1 MPLISAA
8 NSCCLQRINLFISNT
23 GYRSGN
29 AAENLAENG
38 YKNVY
43 KLEHGIKGWNL
54 QNLPVVSKTDSHPA
68 TDNKM
73 EPGFFAKLI
82 QSDSLA
88 FREFY
93 APWWCPCSKIMP
105 MMDIL
110 NVEYYNPINF
120 VKADADASKSLIKE
134 MKLISVP
141 YLVLYY
147 KGELIFSK
155 DGAIIREEIAGIV
168 QAKIQ
173 KYPIQLK

>member
-1 MPLISAA
+1 
-8 NSCCLQRINLFISNT
+8 
-23 GYRSGN
+23 
-29 AAENLAENG
+29 
-38 YKNVY
+38 
-43 KLEHGIKGWNL
+43 
-54 QNLPVVSKTDSHPA
+54 
-68 TDNKM
+68 
-73 EPGFFAKLI
+73 
-82 QSDSLA
+82 
-88 FREFY
+88 
-93 APWWCPCSKIMP
+93 